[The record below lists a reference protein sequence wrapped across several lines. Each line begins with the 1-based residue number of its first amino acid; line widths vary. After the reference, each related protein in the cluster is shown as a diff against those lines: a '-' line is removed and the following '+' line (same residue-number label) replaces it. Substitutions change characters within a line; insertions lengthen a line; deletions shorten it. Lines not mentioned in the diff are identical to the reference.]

1 MITVF
6 SGGVWALIQQ
16 ADLVSKIVL
25 IVLLALSIICWS
37 LFLYL
42 ILRTREQQYYLTR
55 FIQKIA
61 VSNDFS
67 VFTSSINHY
76 SLAGQYAQS
85 VAELVKTVG
94 SMRSLDARGWEV
106 VQQSLLQRAEQLMTY
121 NESASAVLSTTAGV
135 APLLG
140 LFGTVWGLVHAFM
153 NIAATQSADITAV
166 APGIAEALI
175 TTIAGLLVAIPALVM
190 YNITVQM
197 QVRLRERV
205 YALVDAV
212 ILFLHKH
219 G

>member
-16 ADLVSKIVL
+16 ADLLSKIIL
-25 IVLLALSIICWS
+25 MILLALSIICWS

-42 ILRTREQQYYLTR
+42 ILRAREQQYYIAR
-55 FIQKIA
+55 FTQKIM
-61 VSNDFS
+61 VSNDLS
-67 VFTSSINHY
+67 VLAASGNHY
-76 SLAGQYAQS
+76 SLAGQYAQA
-85 VAELVKTVG
+85 VTELVKTVG
-94 SMRSLDARGWEV
+94 SVRALDTRGWDLL
-106 VQQSLLQRAEQLMTY
+106 QQSLLQRAEQLMTY
-121 NESASAVLSTTAGV
+121 SESASAVLSTCASV

-190 YNITVQM
+190 YNVILQM
-197 QVRLRERV
+197 HTRMRERV
-205 YALVDAV
+205 YGLVDAV
-212 ILFLHKH
+212 LLFLHKH
-219 G
+219 A